1 MTKEQL
7 IEKYGLLL
15 FQEVAFIED
24 NLMNM
29 PIYAKENMIMHNCEM
44 DKVQTTMENVQ
55 NALRDYQHYRE
66 L

>member
-1 MTKEQL
+1 MTKEQI
-7 IEKYGLLL
+7 IEKYGIRL

-29 PIYAKENMIMHNCEM
+29 PIYAKENMIVHNCENE
-44 DKVQTTMENVQ
+44 KIETTRENVE